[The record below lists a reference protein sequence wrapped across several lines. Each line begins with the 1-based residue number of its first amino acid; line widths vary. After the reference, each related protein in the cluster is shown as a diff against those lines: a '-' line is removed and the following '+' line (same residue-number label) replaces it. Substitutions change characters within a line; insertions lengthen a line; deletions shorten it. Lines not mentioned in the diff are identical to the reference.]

1 MKPESPQDR
10 FASLVQQF
18 FLERLIRQR
27 NASQQTV
34 AAYRDA
40 FRLLLA
46 FGEELRGKPAASFT
60 LAELDA
66 DFVLAFL
73 DHLETQ
79 RHNTVRSRNARL
91 AAIRSFL
98 RFASLQEPM
107 ALPAIQ
113 RVLAI
118 PLKRCDKPLLG
129 YLTREEIQAVL
140 NAPDASTWQGR
151 RDRVLLATLYNTG
164 ARVSEAARITVSDA
178 IVEGSASIRIHGK
191 GRKERL
197 VPLWRTTAQQ
207 IRRWLPQVNSEKEKP
222 LFPSR
227 FGTALTRSAI
237 TERLQRAVRSAS
249 VTCPQLAGR
258 RISPHTLRHS
268 TAMHM
273 LQAGVDITVIALW
286 LGHESPSTTHIYI
299 EADLTMKEKALKAVA
314 PPESRAV
321 RYRPPGKLLRFLQSL

>member
-1 MKPESPQDR
+1 MKAASAQER
-10 FASLVQQF
+10 FACLVQQF
-18 FLERLIRQR
+18 FLERLVRQR
-27 NASQQTV
+27 NASPQTV
-34 AAYRDA
+34 AAYRDT
-40 FRLLLA
+40 FRLLLT
-46 FGEELRGKPAASFT
+46 FGVTHRGKPAESFT
-60 LAELDA
+60 LADMDSA
-66 DFVLAFL
+66 FVLAFL
-73 DHLETQ
+73 DYLETQ
-79 RHNTVRSRNARL
+79 RHNTIRSRNARL

-98 RFASLQEPM
+98 RFAFLQEPA

-129 YLTREEIQAVL
+129 YLTREEIQALL
-140 NAPDASTWQGR
+140 NAPDAATWPGR

-164 ARVSEAARITVSDA
+164 ARVSEAAGIAVSDVT
-178 IVEGSASIRIHGK
+178 VEGSASIRIHGK

-207 IRRWLPQVNSEKEKP
+207 IRQWLPEVNGAPERP

-227 FGTALTRSAI
+227 SGTPLTRSAI
-237 TERLQRAVRSAS
+237 TERLQRAVQSA
-249 VTCPQLAGR
+249 VAKCPQLAGR

-286 LGHESPSTTHIYI
+286 LGHEGPSTTHIYV
-299 EADLTMKEKALKAVA
+299 EADLKMKERALNAVK
-314 PPESRAV
+314 PPEVSAV
-321 RYRPPGKLLRFLQSL
+321 RYRPPGRLLRFLQSL